1 MMRRRLWE
9 GLVLVVGM
17 WGAGMAYAQNAA
29 APLTLVVPYPAG
41 GPLDKSA
48 RILAESASA
57 QLGVIRV
64 ENKPGAGGNL
74 GAELVAKAPADANL
88 LVMGAVATH
97 AVNPW
102 LYKNF
107 PYDPIRDFKPI
118 ALVART
124 PNVLVMSADRA
135 QALGIATTTDLVK
148 YLKAHPDQ
156 VRYGSGGNGSI
167 GHIAAE
173 MFKSLTN
180 TRMGHQ
186 PFAGAGP
193 ALKALQEGGVALVF
207 DNLASSLPLIQAGKL
222 KALPTAWAAA
232 SSTTNPPTPPCPA
245 SPASTARCPAS
256 TSRPGSACS
265 PRRRCLTQPRRNM
278 PTRFPPPCARLQAR
292 RSSRRWAWSPRSW
305 CSARA
310 PARSWP
316 KSRRR
321 SPRSASSSPSSRR
334 TRPARAAA

>member
-222 KALPTAWAAA
+222 KALGVTSLGSDAALPSVPSINSEVPGFNVSTWFGLFAPASLPDAAA
-232 SSTTNPPTPPCPA
+232 QKYADAFSA
-245 SPASTARCPAS
+245 AMRSPAGKAEFKKMGLEPEELVLGGFASFVRSEHSKYQFLIKTAKIRID
-256 TSRPGSACS
+256 
-265 PRRRCLTQPRRNM
+265 
-278 PTRFPPPCARLQAR
+278 
-292 RSSRRWAWSPRSW
+292 
-305 CSARA
+305 
-310 PARSWP
+310 
-316 KSRRR
+316 
-321 SPRSASSSPSSRR
+321 
-334 TRPARAAA
+334 